1 MLTKPRVLLPGATVG
16 IAAPGGPVDPDRVE
30 VGRALLE
37 KAGFATWCRDDLIAR
52 SGYLA
57 GDDDRRIDELMQL
70 VCDPK
75 IDAIVCAR
83 GGYGCDRILDR
94 LDPEAFRAAAKPLV
108 GYSDITALHLW
119 QARQAGLAGIHGPM
133 LEQGDG
139 LDEVALQTLTEM
151 LTGQAKLPMV
161 LRGSGLVEGT
171 AEGALVG
178 GSLTML
184 AASIGTSW
192 EVDTAGAILLLEDV
206 GEPPYRIDRMLQQLR
221 GARKLEGV
229 VGVGFGDFSTCLDDR
244 YGSRIDDVLADWIRP
259 LGVPCVTSLPFG
271 HVRFNHPW
279 PVGGRATLDGA
290 SGEVHIV
297 EQGVRI
303 VG

>member
-1 MLTKPRVLLPGATVG
+1 MLTLTKPRVLLPGATVG

-30 VGRALLE
+30 AGRALLE
-37 KAGFATWCRDDLIAR
+37 KAGFATWCREDLTAR

-57 GDDDRRIDELMQL
+57 GDDERRIDELMQL
-70 VCDPK
+70 VGDPK
-75 IDAIVCAR
+75 IGAIVCAR

-94 LDPEAFRAAAKPLV
+94 LDPELFREAAKPLV

-119 QARQAGLAGIHGPM
+119 QARHAGLAGIHGPM
-133 LEQGDG
+133 LERGDG
-139 LDEVALQTLTEM
+139 LDEGALAALAAM
-151 LTGQAKLPMV
+151 LSGKAQLP
-161 LRGSGLVEGT
+161 LLLQGIGLEAGT
-171 AEGALVG
+171 AEGPLVG

-206 GEPPYRIDRMLQQLR
+206 GEHPYRIDRMLQQLR

-229 VGVGFGDFSTCLDDR
+229 VGIGFGDFSTCVDDR
-244 YGSRIDDVLADWIRP
+244 YGSRIDDVLADWVRP

-271 HVRFNHPW
+271 HVRSNQPW
-279 PVGGRATLDGA
+279 PVGGRATIDGA
-290 SGEVHIV
+290 SGDVHIV
-297 EQGVRI
+297 EQGVE
-303 VG
+303 

>member
-1 MLTKPRVLLPGATVG
+1 VPTLKKPRALLPGATVG

-30 VGRALLE
+30 AGRALLE
-37 KAGFATWCRDDLIAR
+37 KAGFATFCREDLTAR

-57 GDDDRRIDELMQL
+57 GDDERRSDELMQL
-70 VCDPK
+70 VSDPK
-75 IDAIVCAR
+75 IGAIVCAR

-94 LDPEAFRAAAKPLV
+94 LDPEAFRKAAKPLV

-119 QARQAGLAGIHGPM
+119 QARHAGLAGIHGPM
-133 LEQGDG
+133 LERGDG
-139 LDEVALQTLTEM
+139 LDEVALAALAAM
-151 LTGQAKLPMV
+151 LSGQAQLPM
-161 LRGSGLVEGT
+161 LLQGTGLEAGT
-171 AEGALVG
+171 AEGPLVG

-206 GEPPYRIDRMLQQLR
+206 GEHPYRIDRMLQQLR

-229 VGVGFGDFSTCLDDR
+229 VGIGFGDFSTCVDDR
-244 YGSRIDDVLADWIRP
+244 YGSRIDDVLADWVRP

-271 HVRFNHPW
+271 HVRSNQPW
-279 PVGGRATLDGA
+279 PVGGRATIDGA
-290 SGEVHIV
+290 SGDVHIV
-297 EQGVRI
+297 EQGVE
-303 VG
+303 